1 MDEKYK
7 DCVLRKTNYYG
18 DYCHGLRSMLCEL
31 GENCP
36 FYASNKTH
44 YIERKTGHIKR
55 RDKKCLEN

>member
-1 MDEKYK
+1 MNEKYK

-55 RDKKCLEN
+55 RDK